1 MFCCQFR
8 SVPPLCSRKRSS
20 GHPRITGGS
29 RSSFSYGK
37 PVYRM
42 SDIGVWRGD
51 AASLE
56 STPGWI
62 AQRSEEEKRG
72 EFGPLRDEIRDSMNW
87 SIRNRRFWLNSF
99 KELTMGHGC

>member
-1 MFCCQFR
+1 
-8 SVPPLCSRKRSS
+8 
-20 GHPRITGGS
+20 
-29 RSSFSYGK
+29 
-37 PVYRM
+37 M

-62 AQRSEEEKRG
+62 AQRSEEEKCG

-87 SIRNRRFWLNSF
+87 SIGKRRFWLNSRIASF
-99 KELTMGHGC
+99 WLARSCERVETRR

>member
-1 MFCCQFR
+1 
-8 SVPPLCSRKRSS
+8 
-20 GHPRITGGS
+20 
-29 RSSFSYGK
+29 
-37 PVYRM
+37 M

-72 EFGPLRDEIRDSMNW
+72 EFGLLRDETRDSMNW
-87 SIRNRRFWLNSF
+87 LTVTRRFWLNSRIASF
-99 KELTMGHGC
+99 WLARSCERVETRR